1 MCGGNEKRKRCE
13 DRTPWN
19 TDVYGSAK
27 EKAVVHSLWDAPQ
40 DCLLLLVPVCATRA
54 EVMVRHIIKDTMAFI
69 LATHAHSSWITC
81 SGGSHLSCHEQ
92 HYAEVH
98 VVKS

>member
-1 MCGGNEKRKRCE
+1 MFQSLDLKVLDSTLGSRVCGGNEKRKRCE

-54 EVMVRHIIKDTMAFI
+54 EVMVRH
-69 LATHAHSSWITC
+69 C
-81 SGGSHLSCHEQ
+81 
-92 HYAEVH
+92 
-98 VVKS
+98 